1 MNHPVQL
8 SNVKSFIT
16 TRIVPHT
23 SSINATRH
31 SFKHHVRPCL
41 ERIYNPSAT
50 AATPMAIAPY
60 PMTCP
65 AAAPPVD

>member
-31 SFKHHVRPCL
+31 SFKHPVRPCL
-41 ERIYNPSAT
+41 DEFTIQARQPQHPWQQRHIR
-50 AATPMAIAPY
+50 
-60 PMTCP
+60 
-65 AAAPPVD
+65 